1 MAARIGARS
10 GAPADLAAAPGG
22 PRLGSRGGALAA
34 LASARGG
41 GAPKALATA
50 MPTVGSPALRWRAP
64 GGKARRGPEERR
76 RPATRETRA
85 FEESGEE
92 LSVRCRHRVPV
103 MVSLLLFLALSSTL
117 SFFFLGSADSTG

>member
-10 GAPADLAAAPGG
+10 GAPVDLAAAPGG
-22 PRLGSRGGALAA
+22 PRLSSRGGALAA

-41 GAPKALATA
+41 GAPTALATA
-50 MPTVGSPALRWRAP
+50 TPTVGSPALRWRAS

-76 RPATRETRA
+76 RTATRETRA

-92 LSVRCRHRVPV
+92 LSTVLADWCFSGCRKQ
-103 MVSLLLFLALSSTL
+103 LSSMDWSL
-117 SFFFLGSADSTG
+117 